1 MILCVPGCPLY
12 FGHFLLFCCFLKYTN
27 SVPIFFTEYWK
38 CSHVQTHAVMPG
50 IFSASVTP
58 PNNLQK
64 EDCRVR
70 RTIVC
75 FYLQTSKSQGLD
87 KSRQN
92 HDVSVNSNLRAL
104 FSCQLLQWEHLQA
117 GPWPV
122 YLDHHLKAHQ
132 RVFCRQVGYKISPS
146 LE

>member
-1 MILCVPGCPLY
+1 MILGVPGCPLY
-12 FGHFLLFCCFLKYTN
+12 FGHFLLFCCILKYPN
-27 SVPIFFTEYWK
+27 SVPTSFTEYWK
-38 CSHVQTHAVMPG
+38 CLHVQTHTVMPC

-58 PNNLQK
+58 LNNLQK

-92 HDVSVNSNLRAL
+92 HDISVNSNLRAL
-104 FSCQLLQWEHLQA
+104 FSCPVAAVGAPPSRTLARLPGPSFETPSEGFLQTGGLQDFSQ
-117 GPWPV
+117 P
-122 YLDHHLKAHQ
+122 
-132 RVFCRQVGYKISPS
+132 
-146 LE
+146 